1 MSDRSVDTV
10 GRQERKRLAT
20 RQNIYDTAIRLFR
33 IKGYQATTVEEIA
46 TEADVAKATF
56 FKHFP
61 KKYELIE
68 EIIKQRRDKVRAA
81 ALDEQVKQLSIK
93 TQINHMMKILCQTI
107 ESDRALA
114 VIALNEFICSGDLFK
129 EEAPS
134 IEIFFQTL
142 ERGKESGELRADVP
156 ARVVARMLWSY
167 YLESYIAWSRNEQ
180 GQSLEAMLREGVE
193 IVFRGI
199 EADKHS

>member
-1 MSDRSVDTV
+1 MDTV

-33 IKGYQATTVEEIA
+33 VKGYHATTVEEIA

-68 EIIKQRRDKVRAA
+68 EIIKQRRNKVRAA
-81 ALDEQVKQLSIK
+81 ATDEQVKKLSTK

-134 IEIFFQTL
+134 IEIFYQTL
-142 ERGKESGELRADVP
+142 ERGKECGELRADVP
-156 ARVVARMLWSY
+156 TRVVARVLWSY
-167 YLESYIAWSRNEQ
+167 YLESYIAWARNEQ
-180 GQSLEAMLREGVE
+180 GQSLEGMLLEGVE
-193 IVFRGI
+193 VVFRGI
-199 EADKHS
+199 ETGKHA

>member
-1 MSDRSVDTV
+1 MDAV

-20 RQNIYDTAIRLFR
+20 RQNIYDTAINLFR
-33 IKGYQATTVEEIA
+33 EKGYHATTVEEIA
-46 TEADVAKATF
+46 NEADVAKATF

-68 EIIKQRRDKVRAA
+68 EVLNQRREKLWAA
-81 ALDEQVKQLSIK
+81 SKDEKIKQLSTK
-93 TQINHMMKILCQTI
+93 MQISHMMTILCQTI
-107 ESDRALA
+107 ENDRPLSE
-114 VIALNEFICSGDLFK
+114 IALQEFMGSGDLFR

-142 ERGKESGELRADVP
+142 ERGRKSGELRADVP
-156 ARVVARMLWSY
+156 TRVVARVLWSY
-167 YLESYIAWSRNEQ
+167 YLESYLAWSRNVQ
-180 GQSLEAMLREGVE
+180 GPSLAAMLREGVE

-199 EADKHS
+199 EEEKK

>member
-1 MSDRSVDTV
+1 M

-33 IKGYQATTVEEIA
+33 VKGYHATTVEEIA

-81 ALDEQVKQLSIK
+81 ATDEQVKQLSIK

-156 ARVVARMLWSY
+156 TRVVARVLWSY
-167 YLESYIAWSRNEQ
+167 YLESYIAWSRDEQ
-180 GQSLEAMLREGVE
+180 GQSLESMILEGVE
-193 IVFRGI
+193 VVFHGI
-199 EADKHS
+199 EAGNHA